1 MNRVNLASNFSAEMS
16 ASKPMTV
23 GQLARQTGVSIKTLR
38 DYEHLGLIYTLGR
51 GENNYRLFN
60 DEALWCVQVIGILR
74 SLGLTVKEIQ
84 EISAFYCQR
93 PGELAGPRLAEKL
106 DQALIRIEARLSD
119 LEAVRQRILDFK
131 RIHAAALEGL
141 IELPFY
147 ISDPRRQ
154 TSESAS

>member
-141 IELPFY
+141 IKLPFY

-154 TSESAS
+154 TIESAS

>member
-23 GQLARQTGVSIKTLR
+23 GQLTRQTGVSIKTLR

-84 EISAFYCQR
+84 EISDFYCQR

-106 DQALIRIEARLSD
+106 DQALIRIEARPSD

-131 RIHAAALEGL
+131 RTHAAALGGQT
-141 IELPFY
+141 ELPFY
-147 ISDPRRQ
+147 MSDPRR
-154 TSESAS
+154 SIVKSAS